1 MKEIKITKSTPLG
14 YASKP
19 ELEQID
25 TSTLTNNE
33 QKAVNYFFSSIKAVY
48 GDRHKTCFASPEE
61 EKYQK
66 AQFAS
71 VLTNL
76 TRECIDTFFLGKR
89 QEQLENGSQWPNLY
103 DLIGE
108 ITGIKN
114 NPEEINK
121 SWQHYVNRR
130 IGQKWA
136 DAMTFETAKRIG
148 CGCNEL
154 IANQCNNNAEKAKKL
169 FADKYNEI
177 LTDIKNGFKLPELA
191 LVIEH
196 KAGSN
201 QNRSKQDKQ
210 RIEQK
215 KAEFEGGKPLEKRG
229 KFNPDGWLMLKTGV
243 WYKFHNGAKIY
254 YVEESGMV
262 HLNGKQI
269 EISEFQGGAE

>member
-1 MKEIKITKSTPLG
+1 KRLFVIYTSFQPTIAKNHGQNASIYLDELKAEWTK
-14 YASKP
+14 
-19 ELEQID
+19 
-25 TSTLTNNE
+25 
-33 QKAVNYFFSSIKAVY
+33 
-48 GDRHKTCFASPEE
+48 
-61 EKYQK
+61 
-66 AQFAS
+66 QFIAE
-71 VLTNL
+71 NL
-76 TRECIDTFFLGKR
+76 TVDDIKTGLERARLSKSEFMPKCSTFIDWCKGVD
-89 QEQLENGSQWPNLY
+89 EQAL
-103 DLIGE
+103 
-108 ITGIKN
+108 
-114 NPEEINK
+114 NK

-130 IGQKWA
+130 IGQEWS
-136 DAMTFETAKRIG
+136 DAMTFETAKRLG

-215 KAEFEGGKPLEKRG
+215 KAEFESGKPLEKRG

-243 WYKFHNGAKIY
+243 WYKFHNGAKIH

-269 EISEFQGGAE
+269 EISEFQKGVE